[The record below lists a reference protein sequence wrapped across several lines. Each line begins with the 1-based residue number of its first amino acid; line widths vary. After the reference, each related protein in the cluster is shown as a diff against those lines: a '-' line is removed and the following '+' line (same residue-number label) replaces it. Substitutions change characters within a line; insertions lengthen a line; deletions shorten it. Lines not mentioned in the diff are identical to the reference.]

1 MKLRPIALAGAFVI
15 MAVLPACAVDEA
27 YYGPPAPY
35 ADVDYDAYYDG
46 YYGAFNGGYWGP
58 GGNFYYW
65 SPDHMHYHRDAGVHF
80 RRQGA
85 GGFNAV
91 RGHAPAPAGGAR
103 PSGGGQERR

>member
-15 MAVLPACAVDEA
+15 MAGLTACAGDEH

-65 SPDHMHYHRDAGVHF
+65 SPDHMHYHRDAANHF

-91 RGHAPAPAGGAR
+91 RGHAPAAVAR
-103 PSGGGQERR
+103 AAPSGGGQGRR